1 MEESPFSKNENDG
14 ARLLEEIVALIRRFI
29 VVSEAGAIVAA
40 VWVLH
45 TYSFQASDH
54 TPYLFLRSAKG
65 TCNLQVLDPQW
76 TRVRVVKDCRTSD
89 SQMMEAISLLR
100 RGVRRE
106 RQRPLHPRIPRFTW
120 DQSWTSPIRWFRWE
134 EPFGVLRIT
143 RLRWE
148 SGVSTES
155 QNPVDGT
162 RRLLAYR
169 HLLADRREGR
179 A

>member
-89 SQMMEAISLLR
+89 LQMMEAISLLR

-106 RQRPLHPRIPRFTW
+106 RQRPLYTHGFHG
-120 DQSWTSPIRWFRWE
+120 SHGTSRGHRPSAGSDGRSRS
-134 EPFGVLRIT
+134 GCS
-143 RLRWE
+143 E
-148 SGVSTES
+148 SRG
-155 QNPVDGT
+155 
-162 RRLLAYR
+162 
-169 HLLADRREGR
+169 
-179 A
+179 